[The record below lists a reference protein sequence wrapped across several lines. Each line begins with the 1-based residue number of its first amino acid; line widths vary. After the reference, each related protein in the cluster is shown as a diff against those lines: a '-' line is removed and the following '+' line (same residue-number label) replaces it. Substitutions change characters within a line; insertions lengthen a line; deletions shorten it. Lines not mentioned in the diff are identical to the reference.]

1 MKKDEET
8 KGRAHLLNS
17 KKLSPIKGCVKFDA
31 WFVLE
36 GRNWSMRH
44 YLLKLMD

>member
-1 MKKDEET
+1 LKKDEET

-17 KKLSPIKGCVKFDA
+17 KKLSPIKEWVKFDA

-36 GRNWSMRH
+36 GRNWSIKH
-44 YLLKLMD
+44 CLLKLMD